1 MLIKIEKVNVEISC
15 DCFYNENNVQK
26 SNLCAS
32 SRRSFDPGIL
42 RKVGTI
48 IWKMAITEVMIRIT
62 ETTKTAAVETAAAR
76 TTETARW

>member
-1 MLIKIEKVNVEISC
+1 MLIKKEKVRIEIKWVY
-15 DCFYNENNVQK
+15 FYNESNVQK
-26 SNLCAS
+26 SNSDAS

-42 RKVGTI
+42 RKAGTI